1 MLETI
6 RKQCPP
12 SAAALW
18 ESIDRVEVFS
28 IAMRVRFRGIT
39 VRDGVLLHGPAG
51 WGECAP
57 FWNHPDS
64 HSAKWL
70 ASALSQATKPLADQ
84 GVPEPKRHQIPV
96 NTTIAA
102 LGPEEAEARALAAVG
117 AGIHTAKV
125 KVADKPDCLSED
137 LQRLEAVR
145 GAMGPGAA
153 LRIDVNAAWDL
164 DQALK
169 LLPLYDRAAGG
180 LEYAEQ
186 PCRSTADLA
195 VLRRKLQVPIA
206 ADESLRLDANPMAVR
221 QLEAA
226 DVAVLKVAPLGGISA
241 AYEIYKRLEMPAVVS
256 SALDTS
262 VGIYAGLRLAG
273 TLDELPYACGLATGS
288 LLQEDVIEAP
298 FRPVNGHLT
307 LSQPVSVKRVPA
319 ASEPLRERWCQRL
332 VCLST
337 LLAS

>member
-6 RKQCPP
+6 RKQCSPP
-12 SAAALW
+12 AAALW

-39 VRDGVLLHGPAG
+39 VRDGALLHGPAG
-51 WGECAP
+51 WAECAP
-57 FWNHPDS
+57 FWNHPDA

-70 ASALSQATKPLADQ
+70 ASALSQATKPLAEQ

-102 LGPEEAEARALAAVG
+102 LGPGEAEARALAAVG

-169 LLPLYDRAAGG
+169 LLPLYDRAASG

-241 AYEIYKRLEMPAVVS
+241 AYEIYKQLEMPAVVS

-288 LLQEDVIEAP
+288 LLQEDVIDPP

-307 LSQPVSVKRVPA
+307 LAQAVPERIPA

-332 VCLST
+332 VRLST